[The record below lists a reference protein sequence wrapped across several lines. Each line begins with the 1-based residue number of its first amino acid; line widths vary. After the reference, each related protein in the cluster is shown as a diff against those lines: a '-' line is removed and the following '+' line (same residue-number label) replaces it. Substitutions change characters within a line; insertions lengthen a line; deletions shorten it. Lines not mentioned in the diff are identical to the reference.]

1 MGWETRGNG
10 RYYYHKRKVNGKAV
24 SEYMGAG
31 DGAVLMALMH
41 QEAAHK
47 RQTWQ
52 ASKDEQTR
60 LDKEIDELRDQVQA
74 IVTATLLVAGYHQH
88 KRMWRKQ
95 RAGD

>member
-1 MGWETRGNG
+1 MGWETRGTG

-24 SEYMGAG
+24 SEYIGAG

-41 QEAAHK
+41 QEEAHK
-47 RQTWQ
+47 RKAWQ
-52 ASKDEQTR
+52 AVKHEQAR
-60 LDKEIDELRDQVQA
+60 LDKEIDELRDQVQTVVA
-74 IVTATLLVAGYHQH
+74 ALLLVAGYHQH